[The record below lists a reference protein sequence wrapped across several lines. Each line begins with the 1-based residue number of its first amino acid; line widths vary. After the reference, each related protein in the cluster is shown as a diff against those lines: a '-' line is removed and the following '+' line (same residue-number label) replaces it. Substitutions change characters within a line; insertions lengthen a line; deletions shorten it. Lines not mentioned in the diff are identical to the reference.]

1 MHNGDIF
8 QEIRK
13 ISGELH
19 ERVKSHRRYF
29 HSHPELS
36 MEEVDTSRKIAAIL
50 ADLGYENVRIGTAG
64 RPTGVVADLNSDKP
78 GRCIAL
84 RADMDALHIKETTGL
99 PFASENEG
107 VMHACGHD
115 AHIAILLG
123 VAELIIKTRDSFPW
137 KVRLIFQPSEE
148 SGSFPGARAMVG
160 ENVLDGVDAI
170 TGLHVWMDVPSGK
183 IGYRKGPL
191 MASADKW
198 EVRLQGKGGHGAVPH
213 MAIDPTLA
221 AGHLITMIQ
230 SIVSRETDPLESIVV
245 SVGKMEAGSAFNII
259 PDSVY
264 LLGTTRT
271 FNPELRKELPG
282 RMKRIVENVSNA
294 MRCEA
299 EFDYHNNLPPTVND
313 PDFTEQASAAAKRMF
328 GENRVIEIA
337 PTMGAED
344 FSFYLEKIPGSFFFL
359 GIGDKSKGITA
370 PHHHPKF
377 QVDEDV
383 LADGVALIAGVA
395 ANYLAG
401 ENA

>member
-1 MHNGDIF
+1 MHNEAIF
-8 QEIRK
+8 EEISS
-13 ISGELH
+13 ISKELH
-19 ERVKSHRRYF
+19 EKVVAHRRYF

-36 MEEVDTSRKIAAIL
+36 MEEVETSRKIASIL
-50 ADLGYENVRIGTAG
+50 EDLGYENVRTGTAG
-64 RPTGVVADLNSDKP
+64 KPTGVVADLNSDKP

-84 RADMDALHIKETTGL
+84 RADMDALPIKEDTGL
-99 PFASENEG
+99 PFASENDG

-123 VAELIIKTRDSFPW
+123 VAELIMKTRDSFPW

-148 SGSFPGARAMVG
+148 SGSFPGAKAMIA

-170 TGLHVWMDVPSGK
+170 TGLHVWMGVPNGK
-183 IGYRKGPL
+183 IGYRCGPL

-245 SVGKMEAGSAFNII
+245 SVGKMEAGNAFNVI
-259 PDSVY
+259 PDSAY

-271 FNPELRKELPG
+271 FNPRLRNELPD

-313 PDFTEQASAAAKRMF
+313 KVFTQDAAEAAKKMF
-328 GENRVIEIA
+328 GEEKVIEIE

-359 GIGDKSKGITA
+359 GMGDESKGITA

-377 QVDEDV
+377 LVDEDI
-383 LADGVALIAGVA
+383 LSDGVALIAGVA

-401 ENA
+401 ERD